1 MARRVSG
8 TFGDPDQVET
18 IAEVHTETL
27 EIGDLTIGRI
37 VTPPGWRWSTH
48 IRPIVGTELC
58 EYRHMGF
65 VLSGVMTV
73 LLADGTTHELTAGSA
88 YNIPPEHDAWVV
100 GNDPVVAIEW
110 KGMSEWLQP
119 RHGERVLATLLFTD
133 IVNSTVQASSLGDRA
148 WRALLAKHDDTVRQ
162 ILEETRGYEVN
173 TTGDGF
179 LARFE
184 GPAQALDA
192 AKRIRERIGRLG
204 LEVRQGLHV
213 GEVELLGGDLAGIAV
228 HEAARFVAEAEP
240 GEILVSAIA
249 RSLAEGAGFAF
260 ESRGTRI
267 LKGIQGARELFALI
281 L

>member
-1 MARRVSG
+1 MARRISG
-8 TFGDPDQVET
+8 TFEHPDQVET
-18 IAEVHTETL
+18 TAEVVTETL
-27 EIGDLTIGRI
+27 ELDDMTIGRI
-37 VTPPGWRWSTH
+37 VHPPGWRWSTH
-48 IRPIVGTELC
+48 IHPIVGTEWC
-58 EYRHMGF
+58 EYRHRGF
-65 VLSGVMTV
+65 VLSGAMTV
-73 LLADGTTHELTAGSA
+73 SLADGTTHELTAGSA
-88 YNIPPEHDAWVV
+88 YNIPPEHDSWVV
-100 GNDPVVAIEW
+100 GNDPAVVLEW
-110 KGMSEWLQP
+110 KGLREWLQP

-162 ILEETRGYEVN
+162 ILEETRGHEVN

-204 LEVRQGLHV
+204 LEVRQGLHI
-213 GEVELLGGDLAGIAV
+213 GEVELVGRDLAGLAV
-228 HEAARFVAEAEP
+228 HEAARIVAEAEP

-249 RSLAEGAGFAF
+249 RTLAEGAGFAF

-267 LKGIQGARELFALI
+267 LKGIQGGRELFALAP
-281 L
+281 

>member
-1 MARRVSG
+1 MARRISG
-8 TFGDPDQVET
+8 TFEHPDQVET
-18 IAEVHTETL
+18 TAEVVTETL
-27 EIGDLTIGRI
+27 ELDDMTIGRI
-37 VTPPGWRWSTH
+37 VHPPGWRWSTH
-48 IRPIVGTELC
+48 IHPIVGTEWC
-58 EYRHMGF
+58 EYRHRGF
-65 VLSGVMTV
+65 VLSGAMTV
-73 LLADGTTHELTAGSA
+73 SLADGTTHELTAGSA
-88 YNIPPEHDAWVV
+88 YNIPPEHDSWVV
-100 GNDPVVAIEW
+100 GNDPAVVLEW
-110 KGMSEWLQP
+110 KGLREWLQP

-162 ILEETRGYEVN
+162 ILEETRGHEVN

-204 LEVRQGLHV
+204 LEVRQGLHI
-213 GEVELLGGDLAGIAV
+213 GEVELVGRDLAGLAV
-228 HEAARFVAEAEP
+228 HEAARIVAEAEP

-267 LKGIQGARELFALI
+267 LKGIQGGRELFALAP
-281 L
+281 

>member
-1 MARRVSG
+1 MARRISG

-18 IAEVHTETL
+18 IAEVRTESL
-27 EIGDLTIGRI
+27 QIGDMTIGRI

-48 IRPIVGTELC
+48 IRPIVGTEWC

-65 VLSGVMTV
+65 ALSGAMTV
-73 LLADGTTHELTAGSA
+73 SLADGTTHELMAGNA

-100 GNDPVVAIEW
+100 GDAPFVGIEW
-110 KGMSEWLQP
+110 KGLSEWLQP

-133 IVNSTVQASSLGDRA
+133 IVNSTVQASTMGDRA
-148 WRALLAKHDDTVRQ
+148 WRALLAKHDETVRQ
-162 ILEETRGYEVN
+162 ILEETRGHEVN

-192 AKRIRERIGRLG
+192 AQRIRERVGRLG

-213 GEVELLGGDLAGIAV
+213 GEVELLGGDLAGLAV
-228 HEAARFVAEAEP
+228 HEAARIVAEAEP

-260 ESRGTRI
+260 ESRGTRT

>member
-1 MARRVSG
+1 MAQRISG

-18 IAEVHTETL
+18 IAKVHTETL
-27 EIGDLTIGRI
+27 QIGDMTIGRI
-37 VTPPGWRWSTH
+37 VTSPGWRWSTH

-65 VLSGVMTV
+65 VLSGAMTV
-73 LLADGTTHELTAGSA
+73 SLADGTTHELMAGNA

-100 GNDPVVAIEW
+100 GDAPFVGIEW
-110 KGMSEWLQP
+110 KGLSEWLQP

-148 WRALLAKHDDTVRQ
+148 WRALLAKHDETVRQ
-162 ILEETRGYEVN
+162 VLEETRGHEVN

-192 AKRIRERIGRLG
+192 AQRIRERVGRLG

-213 GEVELLGGDLAGIAV
+213 GEVELLGGDLAGLAV
-228 HEAARFVAEAEP
+228 HEAARIVAEAEP

-260 ESRGTRI
+260 ESRGTRT